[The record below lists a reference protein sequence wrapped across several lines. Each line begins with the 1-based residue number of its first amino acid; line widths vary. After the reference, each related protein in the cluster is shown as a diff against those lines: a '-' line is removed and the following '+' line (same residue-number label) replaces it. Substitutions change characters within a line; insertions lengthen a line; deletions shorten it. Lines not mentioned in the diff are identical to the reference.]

1 MPVSAFCS
9 TEEIWQCM
17 MYPNPFIHTTT
28 TGGGAL
34 ACSAAI
40 ASIHVTLRDR
50 MWEQAAEKGDYLIPK
65 LKELAA
71 RYPQIFEDI
80 TGKGLLIG
88 MHFHNPETGYKI
100 AAGLFKRGVL
110 VAGTLTSAQTVRI
123 EPPLVIT
130 YDQINTVLDRLED
143 TLREVS

>member
-1 MPVSAFCS
+1 L
-9 TEEIWQCM
+9 
-17 MYPNPFIHTTT
+17 YPNPFIHTTT

-40 ASIHVTLRDR
+40 AAIHVTLRDKL
-50 MWEQAAEKGDYLIPK
+50 WEQAAGKGRYMIPK
-65 LKELAA
+65 LEELAA
-71 RYPQIFEDI
+71 EFPQIYKGI
-80 TGKGLLIG
+80 TGRGLLIG
-88 MHFHNPETGYKI
+88 QHFHTPEIGYKV

-130 YDQINTVLDRLED
+130 QEQIDEVLNRLTD
-143 TLREVS
+143 TLAEVNRTL

>member
-1 MPVSAFCS
+1 
-9 TEEIWQCM
+9 M
-17 MYPNPFIHTTT
+17 MAPNPFIHTTT

-50 MWEQAAEKGDYLIPK
+50 LWEQAASKGEYVIPK
-65 LKELAA
+65 LRDLAA
-71 RYPQIFEDI
+71 RFPQIYREI

-88 MHFHNPETGYKI
+88 QHFHTPEIGYRV

-110 VAGTLTSAQTVRI
+110 VSGTLTNAHTVRI

-130 YDQINTVLDRLED
+130 FEQIDAVLNRLED
-143 TLREVS
+143 TLVEVSRTV